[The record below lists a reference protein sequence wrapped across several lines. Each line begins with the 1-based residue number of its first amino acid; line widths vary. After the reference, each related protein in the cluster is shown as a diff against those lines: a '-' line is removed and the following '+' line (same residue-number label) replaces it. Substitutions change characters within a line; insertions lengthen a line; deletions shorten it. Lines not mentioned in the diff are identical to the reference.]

1 MSISRWM
8 DKEVAVHIHNGM
20 WLSYKN
26 EHILVSSHELDE
38 HRAYYTE
45 WSKSERER
53 QIPYIHIYTWNLER
67 WYQWSYM
74 RDSKGDTD
82 IKNRPLD
89 SAGKGV
95 VVVQSLSH
103 VWLFATPSRL
113 PCPSPSPG
121 ACSNSC
127 PLSRW
132 CHPTILS
139 SVIPLLFPPSIFP
152 SIRVFSNE
160 SLLRIRWPKYWSFSF
175 SISPSDEYSGL
186 ISFRI
191 DWFGLL
197 AVQETLSRVFSNT
210 TVQKHQFFD
219 VQPSLWST
227 VTSTHDYWI
236 NHRFDYMDLCRQS
249 DVCAF

>member
-8 DKEVAVHIHNGM
+8 NEEVVVCIHNGI
-20 WLSYKN
+20 LLDYKKERFWVNSN
-26 EHILVSSHELDE
+26 EVDE
-38 HRAYYTE
+38 PRAYYTE

-127 PLSRW
+127 PSSWW
-132 CHPTILS
+132 CHPTISS
-139 SVIPLLFPPSIFP
+139 SVVP
-152 SIRVFSNE
+152 FS
-160 SLLRIRWPKYWSFSF
+160 SRPWSFPASGSF
-175 SISPSDEYSGL
+175 LMS
-186 ISFRI
+186 
-191 DWFGLL
+191 
-197 AVQETLSRVFSNT
+197 
-210 TVQKHQFFD
+210 
-219 VQPSLWST
+219 
-227 VTSTHDYWI
+227 
-236 NHRFDYMDLCRQS
+236 
-249 DVCAF
+249 